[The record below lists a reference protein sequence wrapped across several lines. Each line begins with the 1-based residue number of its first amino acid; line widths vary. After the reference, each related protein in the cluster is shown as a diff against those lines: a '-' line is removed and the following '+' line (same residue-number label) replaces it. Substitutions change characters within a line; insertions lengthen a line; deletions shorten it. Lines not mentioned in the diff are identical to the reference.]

1 MVSLAEVKKYS
12 ILVVII
18 ALVIGLVVGGIG
30 AYFAIPAKTVTTTIP
45 GAPVTITT
53 SITKT
58 VTATPP
64 AKPPKYTIY
73 YVSHG
78 GPGDP
83 WWAPVIKGAKI
94 AGEILGVKVVYLGP
108 EKFSIKALVDL
119 LEGAIAKKP
128 DAIIV
133 TITSPEPLDEPLRR
147 AIKMGIPV
155 FAVNVADYR
164 SEEERIPYLGYI
176 GQDEVEA
183 GRVLAEAAFR
193 LFKEKVGRLPKRA
206 VVGIHEVGHIGLEM
220 RAKGAKEMGAK
231 YGLPPVEKL
240 DITTDPTKA
249 IEIMRSYL
257 KKYPDTELIITL
269 GPLGAHPAMKLVEE
283 EGLKGKVFIAT
294 FDVDE
299 KIIDGIKKDIVLC
312 AISQQPFAQGF
323 LPVVAAYLYLEY
335 GVQVPVGNIPL
346 HVRTGPTVITK
357 DTISMVMKQI
367 EKTGGA

>member
-45 GAPVTITT
+45 RAPVTITT

-94 AGEILGVKVVYLGP
+94 AGDILGVKVVYLGP

-128 DAIIV
+128 DAIII
-133 TITSPEPLDEPLRR
+133 TITAYEPLDEPLRR

-155 FAVNVADYR
+155 FAVNVYDPR
-164 SEEERIPYLGYI
+164 PEEERIPYLGYL
-176 GQDEVEA
+176 GQDDYEA
-183 GRVLAEAAFR
+183 GKVLAEAAIR
-193 LFKEKVGRLPKRA
+193 LFKEKVGRLPKLSL
-206 VVGIHEVGHIGLEM
+206 IHISE
-220 RAKGAKEMGAK
+220 
-231 YGLPPVEKL
+231 
-240 DITTDPTKA
+240 PT
-249 IEIMRSYL
+249 RPY
-257 KKYPDTELIITL
+257 
-269 GPLGAHPAMKLVEE
+269 
-283 EGLKGKVFIAT
+283 
-294 FDVDE
+294 
-299 KIIDGIKKDIVLC
+299 
-312 AISQQPFAQGF
+312 
-323 LPVVAAYLYLEY
+323 
-335 GVQVPVGNIPL
+335 
-346 HVRTGPTVITK
+346 
-357 DTISMVMKQI
+357 
-367 EKTGGA
+367 

>member
-1 MVSLAEVKKYS
+1 MAEVKKYS
-12 ILVVII
+12 ATIVII
-18 ALVIGLVVGGIG
+18 ALIVGLVIGGIG
-30 AYFAIPAKTVTTTIP
+30 AYLAAPAKTVATTVT
-45 GAPVTITT
+45 GAPITVTT

-58 VTATPP
+58 VTATPA

-73 YVSHG
+73 YISHG
-78 GPGDP
+78 GPADP
-83 WWAPVIKGAKI
+83 WWAPVIKGSKI
-94 AGEILGVKVVYLGP
+94 AGDILGVKVVYLGP

-133 TITSPEPLDEPLRR
+133 TITSYEALDEPLRR

-155 FAVNVADYR
+155 FAVNVYDPR
-164 SEEERIPYLGYI
+164 SEEERIPYLGYL
-176 GQDEVEA
+176 GQDDYEA
-183 GRVLAEAAFR
+183 GKVLAEAAIR

-206 VVGIHEVGHIGLEM
+206 VVGIHEVGHVGLEM
-220 RAKGAKEMGAK
+220 RAKGAREVGEAL
-231 YGLPPVEKL
+231 GLPPIEKL

-249 IEIMRSYL
+249 IEIMRAYL
-257 KKYPDTELIITL
+257 KKHPDTELILTL
-269 GPLGAHPAMKLVEE
+269 GPLGAHPAMKLIEE
-283 EGLKGKVFIAT
+283 EGLKGKVFVAT
-294 FDVDE
+294 VDVDA
-299 KIIDGIKKDIVLC
+299 KIIDGIKKDIMLC

-335 GVQVPVGNIPL
+335 GVQVPVGNVPL
-346 HVRTGPTVITK
+346 HVRTGPMVITK